1 MVQPVNHTVHIGGLY
16 GSPIWTIQSTS
27 RTIEFVK
34 TFPENNNEILSFS
47 PRTDHTDNLT
57 YNHPLFLTTSALPAT
72 AGRTC
77 RFPESLPYL
86 N

>member
-16 GSPIWTIQSTS
+16 GSPIWTIRSTS

-47 PRTDHTDNLT
+47 P
-57 YNHPLFLTTSALPAT
+57 
-72 AGRTC
+72 
-77 RFPESLPYL
+77 
-86 N
+86 